1 MIKLNDYINLFTE
14 NEMAVIMQYVCGVD
28 PSLIYGYESIRT
40 NILFIKFDPKKKEYI
55 IMASRVYKEKNDNNE
70 EEEEIKKEYI
80 FINNVGEKEKEKY
93 NKEKLETTKVLSV
106 HWWELNELLFIFE
119 FNEKTDKVFISKE
132 FFNET
137 NPEPLA
143 YPLVYVNKD
152 KFREFELKIGL
163 TNNVYSIND
172 PCKSGRNPA
181 YTYELMARKPIKA

>member
-1 MIKLNDYINLFTE
+1 MIKLNDHINLFTE
-14 NEMAVIMQYVCGVD
+14 NEMAVIMQYLCGVD
-28 PSLIYGYESIRT
+28 PSVIYSSESIRT
-40 NILFIKFDPKKKEYI
+40 NILYIKFDPKKKEYI
-55 IMASRVYKEKNDNNE
+55 IMASIVYKEKNDDN

-80 FINNVGEKEKEKY
+80 FINNIGEKEKEKY

-119 FNEKTDKVFISKE
+119 FDENKEKVFISKE
-132 FFNET
+132 FFSET

-163 TNNVYSIND
+163 ANNVYAINE

>member
-1 MIKLNDYINLFTE
+1 MIKLNDHINLFTE
-14 NEMAVIMQYVCGVD
+14 NEMAVIMQYLCGVE
-28 PSLIYGYESIRT
+28 PSVIYGSESIRT

-55 IMASRVYKEKNDNNE
+55 IMASRVYKEKNDDN
-70 EEEEIKKEYI
+70 EEEIKKEYI
-80 FINNVGEKEKEKY
+80 FINNIGEKEKYK
-93 NKEKLETTKVLSV
+93 KEKLETTKVLSV

-119 FNEKTDKVFISKE
+119 FDENKEKVFISKE
-132 FFNET
+132 FFSET

-143 YPLVYVNKD
+143 YPLVYINKD

-163 TNNVYSIND
+163 TNNVYSIDD